1 MAKIWKVIKKNL
13 IAWLY
18 FEHSKEELIETTA
31 LKLTPR
37 GKIELECLDRKLGLI
52 ECQITICT

>member
-1 MAKIWKVIKKNL
+1 MAKLSYQKNR

-18 FEHSKEELIETTA
+18 FDHSKEELIETKA

-37 GKIELECLDRKLGLI
+37 EEIELEVI
-52 ECQITICT
+52 HQYFS